1 MATVTRI
8 AFKLH
13 RWLSYAVGVQLV
25 LWVAGG
31 LVFSLVPFQAWVK
44 GGDVLR
50 KPQPVLAADWP
61 ARVAVA
67 LAAIPDAA
75 VTGVSA
81 IATPHGSALK
91 LSVSGQARPVVV
103 LADGGAWKPPDAA
116 AIGRFAATLY
126 GGDGRLIDVDPT
138 GPGAVTR
145 LGIVDETGGR
155 PGLWLA
161 RFDDRLATRLYFD
174 DHSGELVALRN
185 EAWVW
190 YDFFWRLHIM
200 DYRGGEDFNHLL
212 VRVAAVCAGLMAL
225 AGAVLTVLAARRSLR
240 RHRHAGGSM
249 AR

>member
-13 RWLSYAVGVQLV
+13 RWLAYAVGVQLV

-31 LVFSLVPFQAWVK
+31 LVFSLMPFQAWVK

-50 KPQPVLAADWP
+50 KPQPVLSTDWP
-61 ARVAVA
+61 AHVSVA
-67 LAAIPDAA
+67 LAATPAVA
-75 VTGVSA
+75 VTGVIA

-91 LSVSGQARPVVV
+91 LSVSGQERPVIVR
-103 LADGGAWKPPDAA
+103 ADGGAWTSPDAA

-126 GGDGRLIDVDPT
+126 GGDGRLLDAVPI
-138 GPGAVTR
+138 GAGAVTR

-155 PGLWLA
+155 PNLWRV

-174 DHSGELVALRN
+174 GHSGEFVALRN

-200 DYRGGEDFNHLL
+200 DYRGGEDFNHAI
-212 VRVAAVCAGLMAL
+212 VRVAAVGAGLMVL

-240 RHRHAGGSM
+240 RRRHAGGSM